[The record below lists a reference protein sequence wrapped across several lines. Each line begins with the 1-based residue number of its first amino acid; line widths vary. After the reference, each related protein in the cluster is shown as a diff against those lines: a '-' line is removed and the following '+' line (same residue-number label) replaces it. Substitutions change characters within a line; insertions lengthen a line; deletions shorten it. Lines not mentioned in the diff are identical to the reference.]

1 MQLEPECWKKRK
13 KERKKENE
21 REKETG
27 KEWRRCLAIHTLN
40 VLCSPGFT
48 FLSITYSKERDTVSK
63 TFSPYLRNN
72 LHSVQ
77 ST

>member
-1 MQLEPECWKKRK
+1 MQLELECSKKK
-13 KERKKENE
+13 MKERKNE
-21 REKETG
+21 RERTG

-48 FLSITYSKERDTVSK
+48 FPSITYSKERDTVSK